1 MKLINTSSEFKY
13 KYIIITILIV
23 LFASVKT
30 SYLFADR
37 LLIGID
43 SQHNSY
49 LKGRGGYFQT
59 CKPDS
64 EKVTKTGD
72 FVRDECGEGGDTG
85 KTYPNVSLE
94 INFGE
99 PSTGW
104 GLMLIINATNKN
116 RIKFVNFPNDN
127 ESAIIEHDIRFIGVP
142 IIYTWG
148 DPELGKNGGWAIR
161 AGVGAMN
168 FFYDPLIIETKD
180 KTVTKRGSDDAS
192 NFLFFSWD
200 WNKLSLIYQQ
210 LLPGRGIQ
218 IDEIKNNKGEPIKI
232 STMWT
237 SASINYSWYF

>member
-13 KYIIITILIV
+13 KYIIFTILIV

-72 FVRDECGEGGDTG
+72 FVRGECGEGGDTG

-99 PSTGW
+99 PSQLHFTA
-104 GLMLIINATNKN
+104 LDSAFADLVISSTFLET
-116 RIKFVNFPNDN
+116 IKL
-127 ESAIIEHDIRFIGVP
+127 E
-142 IIYTWG
+142 
-148 DPELGKNGGWAIR
+148 
-161 AGVGAMN
+161 
-168 FFYDPLIIETKD
+168 
-180 KTVTKRGSDDAS
+180 
-192 NFLFFSWD
+192 
-200 WNKLSLIYQQ
+200 
-210 LLPGRGIQ
+210 
-218 IDEIKNNKGEPIKI
+218 
-232 STMWT
+232 
-237 SASINYSWYF
+237 